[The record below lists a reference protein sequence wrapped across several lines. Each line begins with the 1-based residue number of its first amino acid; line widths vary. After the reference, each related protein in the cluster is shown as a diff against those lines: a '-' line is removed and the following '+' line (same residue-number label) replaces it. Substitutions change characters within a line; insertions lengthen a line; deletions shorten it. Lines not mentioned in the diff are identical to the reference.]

1 MRGKKSKLIRK
12 QTLYILYAWVKSL
25 LSKEEA
31 DKLNIVDAYSMLPT
45 ETHIF
50 ANGQLRLSAFSF
62 KWINKKI
69 KKYHELNPSKK
80 INEIVLSDIHNA

>member
-80 INEIVLSDIHNA
+80 IN